1 MNNEQITSKT
11 EASIRQQLYQRGYA
25 TCIDTMVSLGWLN
38 PKDVSRWQKGEIP
51 YLERVCGSNLGHLNT
66 FLKAYHQYAMKNGYK
81 ENWTCYRHKK
91 TKKMLRFSKSGNE
104 VVEKRYATHIV
115 CMECKKKEK
124 VKEVLDGEKNTK

>member
-1 MNNEQITSKT
+1 MNKEQITSKT

-38 PKDVSRWQKGEIP
+38 PKDVSRWQKCEIP

-81 ENWTCYRHKK
+81 KTGHAIAIRKQRKCYAFQKVV
-91 TKKMLRFSKSGNE
+91 MKS
-104 VVEKRYATHIV
+104 
-115 CMECKKKEK
+115 
-124 VKEVLDGEKNTK
+124 

>member
-1 MNNEQITSKT
+1 MNKEQITSKT

-81 ENWTCYRHKK
+81 ENWHAILFT
-91 TKKMLRFSKSGNE
+91 
-104 VVEKRYATHIV
+104 
-115 CMECKKKEK
+115 
-124 VKEVLDGEKNTK
+124 